1 MLVSAGLPELTYELA
16 TRALEEQEGALRDL
30 RSRAGTLLA
39 AAALVATF
47 LGSAALSDGA
57 FELAEVVA
65 ILALFVTLGMCLWT
79 LLPHTPAFAV
89 DARAA
94 YDDLAADADDV
105 VRVHLR
111 LAFALRDQ
119 RARNQS
125 RIDQLYRV
133 FAGGVIALPI
143 QILAWAIALLP
154 WDCGH
159 GPDTQ
164 TSSANAAEAPAGVAE
179 HLHSREARQQ

>member
-1 MLVSAGLPELTYELA
+1 M
-16 TRALEEQEGALRDL
+16 DI
-30 RSRAGTLLA
+30 A
-39 AAALVATF
+39 A
-47 LGSAALSDGA
+47 S
-57 FELAEVVA
+57 
-65 ILALFVTLGMCLWT
+65 
-79 LLPHTPAFAV
+79 PAFAV

-105 VRVHLR
+105 DRVHLR

-154 WDCGH
+154 
-159 GPDTQ
+159 
-164 TSSANAAEAPAGVAE
+164 
-179 HLHSREARQQ
+179 